1 LDHKRDLGSQDIWE
15 QSLQRSRAR
24 RAAAEQRRGLSTEV
38 GGRSV
43 PLAAILIA
51 TGGPVAGVAAAKAIS
66 EGGGGAAS
74 TEPAALVLDGA
85 SSSAKTKQAPNA
97 GAAPRAPEQPAA
109 PELPALPRQQSA
121 EASEVSSETIAVST
135 ASSLRPEVSRAS
147 APAKPK
153 ARRPKP
159 KARTVGKAAK
169 RGGVRALQ
177 AELGLTPDGDF
188 GPATEKALRRWQRQ
202 HGLRVDGK
210 AGPQTLAAMNL
221 RSAKVLKRKKTPA
234 RRHRRGGAA
243 KPKTR
248 FASARRS
255 RRGGGVKALQS
266 ALGLSADGVFGA
278 ATEKAVRRFQR
289 SRGLPV
295 DGVAGPATRRAL
307 RLGPGP
313 ILKRKKTVR
322 RKRRSGGSGGG
333 GGGGGSSIVAR
344 VTAAANRIAGKPYRY
359 GGGHGSF
366 NDTGY
371 DCSGS
376 VSYALHGGGL
386 LSAPLTSGGFMSWGA
401 SGPGKHISIYASSG
415 HVYMTIDGRRFDTSA
430 RSDSGSRWGGPRQT
444 GGGYVVRHPP
454 GL

>member
-1 LDHKRDLGSQDIWE
+1 LDLQRDLGSQDIWE
-15 QSLQRSRAR
+15 QSLERSRAR
-24 RAAAEQRRGLSTEV
+24 RAAASQRRGLPTEV

-51 TGGPVAGVAAAKAIS
+51 TGGPVAGVAAAKVIS
-66 EGGGGAAS
+66 DGGGGS
-74 TEPAALVLDGA
+74 GDPEPAALVLDHA
-85 SSSAKTKQAPNA
+85 SAK
-97 GAAPRAPEQPAA
+97 GAVPKAA
-109 PELPALPRQQSA
+109 PERSAPTKPAAQKPASPDVPALPRQQGA
-121 EASEVSSETIAVST
+121 QVSDTAGDTVAVSF
-135 ASSLRPEVSRAS
+135 ASTLRPKVTRVVR
-147 APAKPK
+147 PAKPK
-153 ARRPKP
+153 AGKV
-159 KARTVGKAAK
+159 KKAAR

-177 AELGLTPDGDF
+177 AELGLLPDGDF
-188 GPATEKALRRWQRQ
+188 GPATEKALRRWQKQ
-202 HGLRVDGK
+202 HGLPVDGK

-221 RSAKVLKRKKTPA
+221 RTGKVLKRKHPA
-234 RRHRRGGAA
+234 KRHHRRQGSTA

-248 FASARRS
+248 LASVHHT

-266 ALGLSADGVFGA
+266 ALGLSPDGVFGA
-278 ATEKAVRRFQR
+278 ATEKALRRFQK
-289 SRGLPV
+289 SKGLPV

-307 RLGPGP
+307 HLGSGAV
-313 ILKRKKTVR
+313 LKRKHAAHHR
-322 RKRRSGGSGGG
+322 HRHRSGGGGGG

-344 VTAAANRIAGKPYRY
+344 VVAAANRIAGRPYVY

-366 NDTGY
+366 NSTGY

-386 LSAPLTSGGFMSWGA
+386 LSAPLTSGAFMSYGA
-401 SGPGKHISIYASSG
+401 AGPGKHISIYASSG

-430 RSDSGSRWGGPRQT
+430 RSESGSRWGGPRST